1 MGEAATLVP
10 GISEKP
16 TGVGTNTILTDR
28 LGSMKGMANAGN
40 VTETAEF
47 DAFGKVVAHNLPS
60 ATQKGFAS
68 GYGYQED
75 GESGYKLLG
84 HRYYDPESG
93 RFLSR
98 DPAQKGRNWYAYCD
112 NNPLKRV
119 DPNGLDYYVFDGYW
133 LIMYDDYGRE
143 LDRTMAASGQPGT
156 TPLDTG
162 LSNKGPLP
170 EGEYE
175 IDPGEIGHYT
185 TSTLD
190 DWFNGGYTGSI
201 DGWGN
206 RRASLHPVNGTNTKG
221 RSGFFL
227 HGGTYFG
234 SAGCIDIG
242 HAEVK
247 WLDRIKAGGKKVKV
261 YVKYNDKEG
270 RMKHHKG
277 SDKWPLIPWSDPKK
291 IGGHRSL
298 TPREMAWGS

>member
-206 RRASLHPVNGTNTKG
+206 RRASLREDRPLTGAPCHPEAAAAVRDIVIEQRAQRFLVDPPILGDG
-221 RSGFFL
+221 R
-227 HGGTYFG
+227 GGRGKYTSEFKF
-234 SAGCIDIG
+234 
-242 HAEVK
+242 HAE
-247 WLDRIKAGGKKVKV
+247 
-261 YVKYNDKEG
+261 
-270 RMKHHKG
+270 
-277 SDKWPLIPWSDPKK
+277 
-291 IGGHRSL
+291 
-298 TPREMAWGS
+298 PRGYRKNRGEV